1 MQPRL
6 LDRDVLEVVDLRR
19 VDEAEDRA
27 DALLRVRVGDLPVGQ
42 QLDLL
47 QLLVD
52 GHLAQQAVDLA
63 LDAAV
68 GGLARRL
75 QRGLVVD
82 RVAGDH
88 RAATEHAHYD
98 DRRDDRGS
106 TSPRSHVTLPP
117 DVPPAGPAAP
127 GVDYPGAGGANLPR
141 RAATA
146 TASRKDRVA
155 GGVCT
160 PMRGLS
166 PLLALAAGLLV
177 AAPAVAADHLVTFAP
192 YAYSDPTSWS
202 RAATRSPSAARS
214 RTTPWYGSAATSPPR
229 ATGRRRQFAFPR
241 PGTYAYYCL
250 LHGDSRG
257 MRGTVRVPGD
267 QHPARVSFAASPAA
281 PQPGE
286 PVTFTYTGDPDPDGT
301 LVRWQWDLDGDGSL
315 ETATT
320 TPSATHT
327 YASAG
332 AVTVRVQAVD
342 DGHEGSAVAEQVL
355 TVALPAAGA
364 PAAGDQ
370 VTPPRRERRS

>member
-1 MQPRL
+1 MSRRPDRPR
-6 LDRDVLEVVDLRR
+6 RE
-19 VDEAEDRA
+19 
-27 DALLRVRVGDLPVGQ
+27 
-42 QLDLL
+42 
-47 QLLVD
+47 
-52 GHLAQQAVDLA
+52 
-63 LDAAV
+63 
-68 GGLARRL
+68 
-75 QRGLVVD
+75 
-82 RVAGDH
+82 
-88 RAATEHAHYD
+88 
-98 DRRDDRGS
+98 
-106 TSPRSHVTLPP
+106 
-117 DVPPAGPAAP
+117 
-127 GVDYPGAGGANLPR
+127 VDYPGVGGANLPR

-155 GGVCT
+155 DGVCT

-192 YAYSDPTSWS
+192 YAYSDPDLVVTAGDTVTFSGTFANHPLVWTGGDFATKSDGTSQ
-202 RAATRSPSAARS
+202 
-214 RTTPWYGSAATSPPR
+214 
-229 ATGRRRQFAFPR
+229 QFAFPR

-364 PAAGDQ
+364 PAAATSD
-370 VTPPRRERRS
+370 TTAPRATLVKLTGLKLRFHTSERATATATLRAGAKTIARGTARAGATTIRLRLTAAGRARLRPGHKLRATLTLTLRDASGNARTLTRRLTVRRS